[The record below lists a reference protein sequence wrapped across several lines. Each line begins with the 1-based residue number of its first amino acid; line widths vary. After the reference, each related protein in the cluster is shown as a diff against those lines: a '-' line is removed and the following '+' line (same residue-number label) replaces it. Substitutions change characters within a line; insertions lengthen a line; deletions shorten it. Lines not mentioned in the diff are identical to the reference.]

1 MSFLLIVVVEKCNGK
16 SCNVQRTSN
25 LTGAGADCPYSLVA
39 THSYIAP
46 LSSLVNL
53 SKYKTLGASLNLDPP
68 TGLLPV
74 EMTFQGEIRQM
85 ERGELKGLYFK

>member
-1 MSFLLIVVVEKCNGK
+1 MK
-16 SCNVQRTSN
+16 SCYNYVHRTSN

-68 TGLLPV
+68 TGLLPDIPRRK
-74 EMTFQGEIRQM
+74 EMGVKRFVP
-85 ERGELKGLYFK
+85 